1 MKGIEQLEKQIAS
14 YRDIYNQRKGQE
26 RQLKQD
32 LENIKTELDA
42 ITTEQENLQ
51 EIRVLLQEASNFARE
66 QSRQQ
71 VEYMVTQAL
80 QYVFGPEIE
89 FEIRMEELRKRI
101 EADFLVSSTYSKDYV
116 VTTRPQDA
124 RGGGVVD
131 IISLALRLSLLQSFR
146 PAIEG
151 PIILDEPAKHVSE
164 DYISSVAS
172 FLKEFSSS
180 FNRQVI
186 LVTHNDQ
193 LTFSGDKVFIVEFKD
208 SKSVVKEQFS

>member
-1 MKGIEQLEKQIAS
+1 MKGIEDLEKRIS
-14 YRDIYNQRKGQE
+14 SFRDIYNQRKGQE

-32 LENIKTELDA
+32 LEKIKSELDT
-42 ITTEQENLQ
+42 ITSEQETMQ

-131 IISLALRLSLLQSFR
+131 IISLALRLALLQSFR

-193 LTFSGDKVFIVEFKD
+193 LTFSGDKVFIVEFRD